1 MLRGVERNSP
11 TAVTFDPVL
20 APIWRQRTQPVELE
34 DVFRTHQRSV
44 FAYFLRV
51 VGDRHAAEE
60 LAQETFVRA
69 CGAVMRFRGEA
80 PIEYWLFGIARRVLL
95 EASRKGLFQ
104 RGLGLDGIDPPAP
117 AQDHDLRMDLERA
130 FSTLDRSDR
139 EALVLVDLLGFT
151 PADAAALVS
160 VEPAPFRMRLHRARR
175 RLRQRLEVTTP

>member
-1 MLRGVERNSP
+1 M
-11 TAVTFDPVL
+11 
-20 APIWRQRTQPVELE
+20 ELE

-44 FAYFLRV
+44 FTYFLRV

-69 CGAVMRFRGEA
+69 CGAIVRFRGEA

-104 RGLGLDGIDPPAP
+104 RGRGLEGIDPPAP
-117 AQDHDLRMDLERA
+117 EQDHDLRMDLERA
-130 FSTLDRSDR
+130 FSTLDGFDR
-139 EALVLVDLLGFT
+139 ETLVLVDLLGFT
-151 PADAAALVS
+151 PTEAAALMS
-160 VEPAPFRMRLHRARR
+160 VERGTFRQRLHRACR